1 MWNSIKTKLIIRLA
15 FAVIAMPSWSMA
27 QEPASPTMDVVPA
40 EAASMGRSADIP
52 FWSPARINWQQRD
65 VENREPSI
73 RFPGP
78 DKANYPNS
86 PYTLP
91 AGRSYIEILPL
102 SFSGQ
107 TPDTTSN
114 YNVEFLLRHGI
125 TDWLEFRIFSAGLNV
140 SFARDDIPQQ
150 VGFVPITFD
159 IKMHIFDEKK
169 EWLLPAFGIEI
180 ALQTSWGSPH
190 LQSGIQPSMYLLF
203 DHSLAF
209 DFLFE
214 WNVGIVGSRDA
225 TGVDY
230 QQVSYQFALSR
241 DLVPGLNLFTQ
252 AYINDAN
259 LGVAGPFVRPTVPGT
274 AIVVGGGFLWTVND
288 LVAIFA
294 SGGAGVSSSAPESVA
309 QGGIAFAF

>member
-1 MWNSIKTKLIIRLA
+1 
-15 FAVIAMPSWSMA
+15 
-27 QEPASPTMDVVPA
+27 
-40 EAASMGRSADIP
+40 MGRSADIP

-65 VENREPSI
+65 VENREPSM

>member
-1 MWNSIKTKLIIRLA
+1 
-15 FAVIAMPSWSMA
+15 
-27 QEPASPTMDVVPA
+27 
-40 EAASMGRSADIP
+40 
-52 FWSPARINWQQRD
+52 
-65 VENREPSI
+65 
-73 RFPGP
+73 
-78 DKANYPNS
+78 
-86 PYTLP
+86 
-91 AGRSYIEILPL
+91 
-102 SFSGQ
+102 
-107 TPDTTSN
+107 
-114 YNVEFLLRHGI
+114 
-125 TDWLEFRIFSAGLNV
+125 
-140 SFARDDIPQQ
+140 
-150 VGFVPITFD
+150 
-159 IKMHIFDEKK
+159 MHIFDEKK